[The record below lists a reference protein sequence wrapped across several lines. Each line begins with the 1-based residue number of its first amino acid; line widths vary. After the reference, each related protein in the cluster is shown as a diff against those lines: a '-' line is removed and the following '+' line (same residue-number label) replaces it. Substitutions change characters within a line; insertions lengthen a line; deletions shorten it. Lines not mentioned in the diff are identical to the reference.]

1 MLINK
6 GFSTGDIV
14 ILKMINGDEV
24 IARFESDNSASVKIS
39 RPLAIT
45 IGPQGLGMMPWVFL
59 AKEEEFV
66 ILKDQFFL
74 MVNAKEDAAKQYMQ
88 GTTGIALR

>member
-1 MLINK
+1 MVTKSLL
-6 GFSTGDIV
+6 D
-14 ILKMINGDEV
+14 LKVTI
-24 IARFESDNSASVKIS
+24 

-59 AKEEEFV
+59 AKEEEFT